1 MDKYNRDK
9 SLQGALVGMDAGET
23 RSMLEKEL
31 ILSQQHLRELPTDSD
46 PLDRAQVKL
55 DIAQSLLGLGR
66 NTQSWNT
73 AREIF
78 DVFIDKEA
86 WQEATEACNI
96 MYQSDQELS
105 IAALGQ
111 GVWLAVTYPVEPE
124 LTVAML
130 HHIVTETPDN
140 SDGGAVAAAV
150 AHYIA
155 DLRTEGRLREDLMYF
170 TARVLVQVAERH
182 RGITTE
188 DEINLWM
195 EMLQL
200 NDPKEL
206 LSRLAKIIDVIVEQ
220 NWWINRD
227 ALRARLPVN

>member
-1 MDKYNRDK
+1 MNKFGRDK
-9 SLQGALVGMDAGET
+9 PLKDALVGMNAGET
-23 RSMLEKEL
+23 RSMLENEL
-31 ILSQQHLRELPTDSD
+31 ILSRQHLRELPADSD
-46 PLDRAQVKL
+46 PFARAKVKL

-66 NTQSWNT
+66 HTQSWET
-73 AREIF
+73 ARVIF
-78 DVFIDKEA
+78 DVFIEKEA
-86 WQEATEACNI
+86 WQEAIEACNI
-96 MYQSDQELS
+96 MYQSDKELS

-124 LTVAML
+124 LTVTML
-130 HHIVTETPDN
+130 HHIVNETPDN
-140 SDGGAVAAAV
+140 SDGGAVAAAL

-155 DLRTEGRLREDLMYF
+155 DLRSTGEAREDLLYF
-170 TARVLVQVAERH
+170 TAQVLAQVAERH

-188 DEINLWM
+188 DEIKLWM

-206 LSRLAKIIDVIVEQ
+206 LSRLAKIIDVIVEN
-220 NWWINRD
+220 NWWIDRD